1 MRYYQLYQS
10 DPWYN
15 TSDVHLK
22 ILSKEVF
29 RDERG
34 CFDGHGKIWKQVWAT
49 WGDEGIG
56 GSIEVENSKLDIAKV
71 TIKAWD
77 KEEGRF
83 IEEEGEFWSWYQLYK
98 WLSSIVWDFSP
109 RFRYNPIHIYNTGIV
124 ADFWSFSSSFRKEGD
139 MEEEMKKLYVLISS
153 CQPGL
158 GEISS
163 IGEGKSFEIYTGA
176 EKLALEQGMRE
187 IQVADNIKKEEV
199 VRIYLPLTST
209 YEEFMREYGKELYRI
224 LSELDKEVTT

>member
-15 TSDVHLK
+15 TSSTSLEHLCREIFK
-22 ILSKEVF
+22 TEDGGYDGYKKVWKEIVF
-29 RDERG
+29 
-34 CFDGHGKIWKQVWAT
+34 T
-49 WGDEGIG
+49 WGDEELG
-56 GSIEVENSKLDIAKV
+56 GCAEVENSRQETARVKV
-71 TIKAWD
+71 EAWD
-77 KEEGRF
+77 KDEGRMLK
-83 IEEEGEFWSWYQLYK
+83 EEGEFWSWYQLYK
-98 WLSSIVWDFSP
+98 WLSGIVWDFSP
-109 RFRYNPIHIYNTGIV
+109 RFRYNTIHTHNTGIV
-124 ADFWSFSSSFRKEGD
+124 ADFWSFSSSFRREGD

-153 CQPGL
+153 CQPYL

-163 IGEGKSFEIYTGA
+163 NDKGKPFEIYTGA
-176 EKLALEQGMRE
+176 EKLAVEQGMRE

-199 VRIYLPLTST
+199 VRIHLPLTST